1 MDDFDAFVSRLS
13 QNHPGYANFIARLCT
28 LASAYLPPFIYITDA
43 NNPRVTASVVD
54 AIFREIPQ
62 GSDFPPTCYA
72 RVNAVTCFH
81 ARVFYDTVLNALA
94 GWEPTWESGCQTWP
108 GEDGV
113 KYNDSID
120 SFLHGLRRLS
130 AEHGTDPPSR
140 GKGKGKAKAETSSTE
155 ELSLVIFIERA
166 ERLCENLPE
175 LIVPLS
181 RLAELARVRVNVILL
196 SSMHWVD
203 LRPPLGAA
211 PDPYFLDVEPLTKP
225 DIIQR
230 LVSAFRN
237 TSQNFPSSGEQSMSY
252 HPGLLSLYE
261 HYAEMIYGTTSL
273 YTGDPIE
280 LQYIAAARWPG
291 FVKPVVW
298 QQSGDNLDADGV
310 HEPDVQ
316 LPNTD
321 GRLRL
326 FKYFSSSFTHALE
339 ALYPRLTNAADWA
352 AENDYDP
359 TEGLPE
365 IPLGSK
371 RENARKSAAGIAHLP
386 RLSKFILIAAFLA
399 STNPAKSDMRMFGR
413 GTSERKKKRRRNMS
427 STKGGSNKNSAVS
440 QRLLGPS
447 TFPLDRL
454 LAILGALL
462 EEHDVDSWPFD
473 HRFVL
478 PGEYTDMEIG
488 RIHVYAAVS
497 ELAFMRAL
505 HRMSPMEKMDGP
517 PTFKCG
523 ISYEVALA
531 LAKDVG
537 ISSLNDLMWD
547 PALAQC
553 PTHTL
558 PATLLMPDES
568 EYRNVQAYPLQRFD
582 AEHKN
587 SLDLPTDEE
596 KEFRRRRHSLSA
608 DSHFTSPYSSDFDDP
623 NLDIHGADELDH
635 DSPYPEVRAA
645 VANTD
650 DPSIPAMTLRT
661 WVLGLAWAVI
671 TSGLNQFMFYRYPS
685 VAISSFVPQLLSFP
699 MGKLWARYIPRK
711 RIFGVSL
718 NPGPFSM
725 KEHVL
730 ITVFFGCTDQWFLV
744 LSTQLIGFSAGG
756 IARRFL
762 VSPPSMIWPSS
773 LVTCALFNTLHSQQ
787 YAGAGQ
793 LGGLSRERFFLY
805 AFLCAFVWFQAL
817 SYFSW
822 VTWIWPDNAE
832 IAQLFGYIGS
842 PLATPWWAAANV
854 LMGFVIFYFLAE
866 QAGRIQSRQPY
877 NVTRVLTDDVV
888 FDEVAYNAYSPLFMT
903 YALLY
908 LFERFSV
915 LKRLKDLF
923 CRVLWI
929 MMQARRSLREQP
941 DIHARLMSVYRQVPD
956 WWYLVLFVIMF
967 ALGVVSFEVWPT
979 YLPVW
984 AFVVAL
990 LIGRELIRD
999 LRYALPGRPIAMMMF
1014 KTWGYITM
1022 TQALT
1027 FAADFKLGHYMKIPP
1042 RKMFWC
1048 QIVAAMVAAT
1058 TQLGVQTWMFNNI
1071 PDMCSQDQ
1079 KDGFTCPYTE
1089 VFGTAS
1095 IIWGVVGPALQFSSG
1110 QRYHSLRYVNPVFFN
1125 GTSLIPP
1132 ATALNFVPWA
1142 LVNYI
1147 FQNIIRKHNFPWWAK
1162 YNYVLSAALDS
1173 GLAVSVL
1180 VIFFALQYPMNGMVF
1195 KNNDDGQGVPV
1206 LQLATGQTFG

>member
-1 MDDFDAFVSRLS
+1 MDDFDAF
-13 QNHPGYANFIARLCT
+13 GYANFIARLCT

-54 AIFREIPQ
+54 AIFRQVPQ

-130 AEHGTDPPSR
+130 AEHGTNPPNR
-140 GKGKGKAKAETSSTE
+140 GKGKGKAKAKTSSTE
-155 ELSLVIFIERA
+155 EPSLVIFIERA

-181 RLAELARVRVNVILL
+181 RLAELARARVNVILL
-196 SSMHWVD
+196 SSMPWVD

-230 LVSAFRN
+230 L
-237 TSQNFPSSGEQSMSY
+237 
-252 HPGLLSLYE
+252 

-273 YTGDPIE
+273 YTSDPIE

-291 FVKPVVW
+291 FVKP
-298 QQSGDNLDADGV
+298 
-310 HEPDVQ
+310 

-352 AENDYDP
+352 SENDYDP
-359 TEGLPE
+359 TEE
-365 IPLGSK
+365 
-371 RENARKSAAGIAHLP
+371 RERKEVRHARIAHLP

-399 STNPAKSDMRMFGR
+399 ADMRMFGR
-413 GTSERKKKRRRNMS
+413 GTSERKKRRRRNMS

-488 RIHVYAAVS
+488 RIHCLCCYVS

-505 HRMSPMEKMDGP
+505 HRMSPMEKMDAP

-547 PALAQC
+547 P
-553 PTHTL
+553 
-558 PATLLMPDES
+558 
-568 EYRNVQAYPLQRFD
+568 
-582 AEHKN
+582 
-587 SLDLPTDEE
+587 
-596 KEFRRRRHSLSA
+596 
-608 DSHFTSPYSSDFDDP
+608 SPYSSDFDDP

-730 ITVFFGCTDQWFLV
+730 ITIMASVGAQSAYATDIIAVQRVYYNQIYSFTYQWFLV

-773 LVTCALFNTLHSQQ
+773 LQ

-805 AFLCAFVWFQAL
+805 AFLCAFVWYFFPGYIFQAL

-854 LMGFVIFYFLAE
+854 LMGFVIFYWIVTPILYFTNTWDSLYMP
-866 QAGRIQSRQPY
+866 IQSRQVYDNMAQPY

-903 YALLY
+903 TCFAVSYGLSFATITATLTHTFLLGG
-908 LFERFSV
+908 
-915 LKRLKDLF
+915 
-923 CRVLWI
+923 
-929 MMQARRSLREQP
+929 SLREQP

-990 LIGRELIRD
+990 LIAFTYVIPCGMIQAITNQQVGLNVITELIVG
-999 LRYALPGRPIAMMMF
+999 YALPGRPIAMMMF
-1014 KTWGYITM
+1014 KTWGYI
-1022 TQALT
+1022 ALT

-1110 QRYHSLRYVNPVFFN
+1110 QRYHCNSFLLYDTMRRKRPDRFLALLYFFVVGAIAPVIPWLLMKRWPHSSLRYVNPVFFN

-1180 VIFFALQYPMNGMVF
+1180 VIFFTLQYPMNGTWWGNTVF

>member
-1 MDDFDAFVSRLS
+1 MDDFDAFVSRLT

-54 AIFREIPQ
+54 ALFREIPQ
-62 GSDFPPTCYA
+62 GSDFPPTGYA

-81 ARVFYDTVLNALA
+81 ARVFYDTALNALA
-94 GWEPTWESGCQTWP
+94 GWEPTWESGCQAWP

-130 AEHGTDPPSR
+130 AEHGTNPPSR
-140 GKGKGKAKAETSSTE
+140 SKGKGKAKANTSFTE
-155 ELSLVIFIERA
+155 EPSMVIFIERA

-196 SSMHWVD
+196 SSMRWVD

-211 PDPYFLDVEPLTKP
+211 PDPYFLDVEPLSKP

-230 LVSAFRN
+230 LVSAFRD
-237 TSQNFPSSGEQSMSY
+237 TSENFPSSGEQNMTY

-273 YTGDPIE
+273 YTSDPIE

-298 QQSGDNLDADGV
+298 QQSGDNSDTDGG
-310 HEPDVQ
+310 HEPDIQ

-326 FKYFSSSFTHALE
+326 FKYFSSSFTQALE

-352 AENDYDP
+352 SENDYDP
-359 TEGLPE
+359 TEGLSE
-365 IPLGSK
+365 IPLGNK
-371 RENARKSAAGIAHLP
+371 RENARKSAAKIAHLP

-505 HRMSPMEKMDGP
+505 HRISPMEKMDGP

-523 ISYEVALA
+523 ISYHNLPLFVLRQPGT
-531 LAKDVG
+531 V
-537 ISSLNDLMWD
+537 
-547 PALAQC
+547 AQC
-553 PTHTL
+553 PSHTL
-558 PATLLMPDES
+558 PATLLMFDEN

-582 AEHKN
+582 AEHKD

-596 KEFRRRRHSLSA
+596 KEFQQRRHSLSA
-608 DSHFTSPYSSDFDDP
+608 DSHSTSPYSSDFDDP
-623 NLDIHGADELDH
+623 NLDTHGADELDH

-685 VAISSFVPQLLSFP
+685 VTISSFVPQLLSFP
-699 MGKLWARYIPRK
+699 MGKLWARYIPR
-711 RIFGVSL
+711 RRVFGVSL

-730 ITVFFGCTDQWFLV
+730 ITIMASVGAQSAYATDIIAVQRVYYNQIYSFTYQWFLV

-805 AFLCAFVWFQAL
+805 AFLCAFVWYFFPGYIFQAL

-832 IAQLFGYIGS
+832 IAQLFGGMSIITFDWAQIAYIGS

-854 LMGFVIFYFLAE
+854 LMGFVIFYWIVTPILYFTNTWDSLYMP
-866 QAGRIQSRQPY
+866 IQSRQVYDNMARPY

-888 FDEVAYNAYSPLFMT
+888 FDEAAYNAYSPLFMT
-903 YALLY
+903 TCFAVSYGLSFATITATLTHTFLY
-908 LFERFSV
+908 FR
-915 LKRLKDLF
+915 KQ
-923 CRVLWI
+923 I
-929 MMQARRSLREQP
+929 MMQARRSLGEQP
-941 DIHARLMSVYRQVPD
+941 DIHARLMSVYPQVPD

-990 LIGRELIRD
+990 LIAFTYVIPCGMIQAITNQQVGLNVITELIVG
-999 LRYALPGRPIAMMMF
+999 YALPGRPIAMMMF

-1048 QIVAAMVAAT
+1048 QIVAAVVAAT

-1110 QRYHSLRYVNPVFFN
+1110 QRYHCNSFLL
-1125 GTSLIPP
+1125 GKEKI
-1132 ATALNFVPWA
+1132 
-1142 LVNYI
+1142 
-1147 FQNIIRKHNFPWWAK
+1147 
-1162 YNYVLSAALDS
+1162 
-1173 GLAVSVL
+1173 
-1180 VIFFALQYPMNGMVF
+1180 
-1195 KNNDDGQGVPV
+1195 
-1206 LQLATGQTFG
+1206 